1 MNRSHTSTAR
11 SSVATVIG
19 LVLIVTACGGGS
31 DDSAPTAGSQV
42 ASAESIAPIDTPATE
57 PAPSSPPATEPPVTE
72 PPATDPPATEP
83 PATEPPATEPPATDP
98 PVTEPPA
105 TDPPATD
112 PPAEIGP
119 PIVLG
124 DDDMPAKFADR
135 AAIDLTGAAE
145 VTDFDGRINLFVP
158 NGWTDVRTVP
168 DDAASQITVSSDVD
182 QFFGSIDRP
191 GVLVQLDDVAPG
203 TGISTSAEQAMS
215 LAATFGNGTCTEREQ
230 NFYVGGALLGGEIV
244 LACIDGFDTRIL
256 GLGATGGDDDRSIII
271 VLINPTG
278 DTSANELV
286 LDTLLVGP

>member
-1 MNRSHTSTAR
+1 MNRNHASTTR
-11 SSVATVIG
+11 LSVATLTG
-19 LVLIVTACGGGS
+19 LVLLASACGGESEDSVQTDGS
-31 DDSAPTAGSQV
+31 LGTSVESTAPTN
-42 ASAESIAPIDTPATE
+42 TPATE
-57 PAPSSPPATEPPVTE
+57 PAPSSPPVTEPPVTE
-72 PPATDPPATEP
+72 PPATDPPVTE
-83 PATEPPATEPPATDP
+83 P

-105 TDPPATD
+105 TDPPTTD
-112 PPAEIGP
+112 PPSEVGP

-135 AAIDLTGAAE
+135 AAIDLTGATE
-145 VTDFDGRINLFVP
+145 VTDVDGRINLLVP
-158 NGWTDVRTVP
+158 NEWTDVRTVP

-182 QFFGSIDRP
+182 RFFGSSDLP

-215 LAATFGNGTCTEREQ
+215 LAAAFGNGTCTEREQ

-244 LACIDGFDTRIL
+244 LDCVGGFDTRVL
-256 GLGATGGDDDRSIII
+256 GLGATGGDDDRSIIVI
-271 VLINPTG
+271 LVNPTG